1 MTTVKQS
8 TLPTRNK
15 PSEPLKMSSCQTPR
29 ALNIF
34 DASRACPETWS
45 KSGQLNIIYQ
55 VETVSIMSTVFKPYL
70 IAILI
75 LIWALDMWQ
84 QGLLQTNGS
93 ARHWRWYGAGL
104 GVVYILISKNQWTL
118 AFAFTGFTLT
128 WSRLPDTQSN
138 TAGNLPSFDKFIRN
152 LPDASQP
159 VATEQP
165 NTENVPTDLTPPAD
179 DEPTCIVCW
188 SSDTLPKLLPC
199 THLICP
205 DCLTNLS
212 TSPQNHCPM
221 CRTPLFTRSNA
232 AQITTLR
239 ALASIWNADIAVR
252 TLALT
257 LHLYI
262 WQGWSRSFLFDAL
275 WVFWQSGYA
284 LWTRNLIVEGGWG
297 EWWRSP
303 TFSRMD
309 GERFWRRPVVGC
321 AMMGFTLAA
330 KMHEV
335 LGLDEKRVFHEID

>member
-1 MTTVKQS
+1 
-8 TLPTRNK
+8 
-15 PSEPLKMSSCQTPR
+15 
-29 ALNIF
+29 
-34 DASRACPETWS
+34 
-45 KSGQLNIIYQ
+45 
-55 VETVSIMSTVFKPYL
+55 MSTVFRPYL
-70 IAILI
+70 IGILV
-75 LIWALDMWQ
+75 LIWALDMWH
-84 QGLLQTNGS
+84 QGLLQANGS
-93 ARHWRWYGAGL
+93 ARHWRFYGIGL
-104 GVVYILISKNQWTL
+104 GVVYVLVSKNQWTL
-118 AFAFTGFTLT
+118 AFAFTGFALT

-159 VATEQP
+159 GVIDQETTNQQP
-165 NTENVPTDLTPPAD
+165 TNEDPTPSSISTNE

-212 TSPQNHCPM
+212 TTTQNHCPM

-232 AQITTLR
+232 TRITTLR

-252 TLALT
+252 TLALA
-257 LHLYI
+257 LHLYK
-262 WQGWSRSFLFDAL
+262 WDGWSRGFLFDAL

-284 LWTRNLIVEGGWG
+284 LWTRNLIVESGGG

-309 GERFWRRPVVGC
+309 GERFWRRPVVGF